1 VERHCRAAL
10 ADYKV
15 PERFEQLES
24 LPENFLGKVE
34 KKVLR
39 ERAAHLFG

>member
-1 VERHCRAAL
+1 
-10 ADYKV
+10 V
-15 PERFEQLES
+15 PERFEQLDA

-39 ERAAHLFG
+39 ERAVHLFG